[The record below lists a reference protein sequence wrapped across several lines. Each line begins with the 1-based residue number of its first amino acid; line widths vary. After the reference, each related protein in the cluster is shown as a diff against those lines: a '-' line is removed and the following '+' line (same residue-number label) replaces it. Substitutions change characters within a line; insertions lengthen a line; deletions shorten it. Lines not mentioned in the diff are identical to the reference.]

1 MENSEIL
8 RKLKK
13 AIIDCVR
20 LEEAKDL
27 ARRALNAGVNPLDVV
42 EAVREALDEVGDLY
56 EKKEY
61 FLMELTL
68 AGSTATEIME
78 MVRPELKKT
87 ASLARGKVIIGTVF
101 GDLHYIGKDIVI
113 AMLTSQGLDVIDL
126 GVDVPCASFIEAV
139 KNEKPD
145 VLAMSG
151 LLTIVVDEM
160 RKVIDTLKN
169 EGLREGVKIMIGG
182 RAVNE
187 AFAQEIG
194 ADAFGA
200 NAVDAVRLATE
211 WVGGKKGGKPKK

>member
-1 MENSEIL
+1 MRNDEVLGE
-8 RKLKK
+8 LKK

-20 LEEAKDL
+20 LEDAKKL
-27 ARRALNAGVNPLDVV
+27 ARKALDTGAKPLDVV
-42 EAVREALDEVGDLY
+42 GAVREALNEVGDLY

-78 MVRPELKKT
+78 MIRPELKKT
-87 ASLARGKVIIGTVF
+87 AALTRGKVVIGTVY

-113 AMLTSQGLDVIDL
+113 AMLASQGLDVIDL
-126 GVDVPCASFIEAV
+126 GVDVPCASFVETV

-160 RKVIDTLKN
+160 RKVIDTLKS
-169 EGLREGVKIMIGG
+169 EGLRDRLKIMIGG

-187 AFAQEIG
+187 VFAAEIG
-194 ADAFGA
+194 ADAFGS
-200 NAVDAVRLATE
+200 NAVDAVRLATK
-211 WVGGKKGGKPKK
+211 WIGAK

>member
-1 MENSEIL
+1 LKNDEVLEE
-8 RKLKK
+8 LKK

-20 LEEAKDL
+20 LEEAKEL
-27 ARRALNAGVNPLDVV
+27 ARKALDTGAKPLDIMD
-42 EAVREALDEVGDLY
+42 AVREALDEVGDLY

-78 MVRPELKKT
+78 MIRPELKKT
-87 ASLARGKVIIGTVF
+87 AALTRGKVVIGTVY

-113 AMLTSQGLDVIDL
+113 AMLASQGLDVIDL
-126 GVDVPCASFIEAV
+126 GVDVPCASFVEAV
-139 KNEKPD
+139 KNENPD

-160 RKVIDTLKN
+160 RKVIDTLKS
-169 EGLREGVKIMIGG
+169 EGLRDRLKIMIGG
-182 RAVNE
+182 RAVND
-187 AFAQEIG
+187 AFAAEIG

-211 WVGGKKGGKPKK
+211 WIGAK

>member
-1 MENSEIL
+1 MRNDEVLEE
-8 RKLKK
+8 LKK

-20 LEEAKDL
+20 LEEAKEL
-27 ARRALNAGVNPLDVV
+27 ARKALDTGAKPLDIVD
-42 EAVREALDEVGDLY
+42 AVRKALDEVGILY

-78 MVRPELKKT
+78 MIRPELKKT
-87 ASLARGKVIIGTVF
+87 AALTRGKVVIGTVY

-113 AMLTSQGLDVIDL
+113 AMLASQGLDVIDL
-126 GVDVPCASFIEAV
+126 GVDVPCASFVEAV
-139 KNEKPD
+139 KNENPD

-169 EGLREGVKIMIGG
+169 EGLRDRLKIMIGG

-187 AFAQEIG
+187 AFAVEIG

-200 NAVDAVRLATE
+200 NAVDAVRLATK
-211 WVGGKKGGKPKK
+211 WIGAK